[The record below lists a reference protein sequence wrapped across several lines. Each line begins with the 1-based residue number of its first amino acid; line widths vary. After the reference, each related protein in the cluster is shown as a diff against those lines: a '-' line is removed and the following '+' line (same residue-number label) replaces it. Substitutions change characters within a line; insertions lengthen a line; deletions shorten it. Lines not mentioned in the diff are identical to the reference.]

1 MPFQSTVGDYQTV
14 ATLETFGFLPPM
26 TQDEIY
32 DQIAYIIAQGWSPLV
47 EHVHPSNSMATYW
60 SYWKLPFFGEKDL
73 NVVVSELEACH
84 RAYPDHHV
92 RIVGYDAYTQSQG
105 ACFVVFEGRRSFE
118 PLVPSPDLIRAPA
131 FSGGASALPLH
142 DDILGRTWQDSPVA
156 NSHLNAARR

>member
-1 MPFQSTVGDYQTV
+1 MPFKSTVGDYQTV

-73 NVVVSELEACH
+73 GVIVGELEACH

-92 RIVGYDAYTQSQG
+92 RLVGYDAYTQSQG
-105 ACFVVFEGRRSFE
+105 ACFVVFEGR
-118 PLVPSPDLIRAPA
+118 
-131 FSGGASALPLH
+131 
-142 DDILGRTWQDSPVA
+142 
-156 NSHLNAARR
+156 

>member
-47 EHVHPSNSMATYW
+47 EHVHPGNSMATYW

-105 ACFVVFEGRRSFE
+105 ACFVVFEGR
-118 PLVPSPDLIRAPA
+118 
-131 FSGGASALPLH
+131 
-142 DDILGRTWQDSPVA
+142 
-156 NSHLNAARR
+156 

>member
-47 EHVHPSNSMATYW
+47 EHVHPTQLHGHLLVVLEA
-60 SYWKLPFFGEKDL
+60 PFFGEKDL

-105 ACFVVFEGRRSFE
+105 ACFVVFEGR
-118 PLVPSPDLIRAPA
+118 
-131 FSGGASALPLH
+131 
-142 DDILGRTWQDSPVA
+142 
-156 NSHLNAARR
+156 

>member
-1 MPFQSTVGDYQTV
+1 MPFQSTVGDYKTV

-32 DQIAYIIAQGWSPLV
+32 DQIAYIIAQGWSPLI
-47 EHVHPSNSMATYW
+47 EHAHPRNSMATYW

-92 RIVGYDAYTQSQG
+92 RMVGYDAYTQSQG
-105 ACFVVFEGRRSFE
+105 ACFVVFEGR
-118 PLVPSPDLIRAPA
+118 
-131 FSGGASALPLH
+131 
-142 DDILGRTWQDSPVA
+142 
-156 NSHLNAARR
+156 

>member
-1 MPFQSTVGDYQTV
+1 MPFQSTVGDYQTL

-32 DQIAYIIAQGWSPLV
+32 DQIAYIIAQGWSPV
-47 EHVHPSNSMATYW
+47 IEHVQPSGSMQTYW

-73 NVVVSELEACH
+73 NLVVSELEACH

-105 ACFVVFEGRRSFE
+105 TCFVVFQGR
-118 PLVPSPDLIRAPA
+118 
-131 FSGGASALPLH
+131 
-142 DDILGRTWQDSPVA
+142 
-156 NSHLNAARR
+156 